1 MQEIR
6 IEGYVGQDPQ
16 TKNTN
21 GRDYTFFSVGCSAK
35 TGRKDNNGN
44 EIYATTWY
52 TVYCKPEECTGILKG
67 TRVMVTGMPKYSYY
81 ADRNGMTQI
90 SITIAFPKI
99 YISTYISKNED
110 NPNRPLRTKEQQEE
124 LMGKRPQGSSTEQQ
138 QQPATIEQIQPTEE
152 DDGLP
157 F

>member
-6 IEGYVGQDPQ
+6 IEGYVGGDPQ
-16 TKNTN
+16 TKNNN
-21 GRDYTFFSVGCSAK
+21 GRDYTYFSVGCSSK

-52 TVYCKPEECTGILKG
+52 TVYCNPAEASGIYKG

-90 SITIAFPKI
+90 NITIAFPKI
-99 YISTYISKNED
+99 YISTYVSEKKD
-110 NPNRPLRTKEQQEE
+110 NPNQPLRTKEQQEE
-124 LMGKRPQGSSTEQQ
+124 LMGKRPSQ
-138 QQPATIEQIQPTEE
+138 QQPKQQTATIEQDLSTEE